1 MREFERVLVAN
12 RGEIAL
18 RVLRALKALD
28 IETVAIYS
36 DADSAT
42 LPVLEADR
50 AFRLPGVYPNE
61 TYLDGAKIVEVA
73 RASDCDAIHP
83 GYGFLSE
90 NGEFARLCRE
100 HSVRFIGPSAEAMTT
115 SGDKLACKKI
125 AEANGIPVVP
135 YTKEPLEDKGEALR
149 FAREIGFPVLLK
161 SAYGG
166 GGRGIREAR
175 TPEEVEEAFETSR
188 RESES
193 AFGRSA
199 VFLEKR
205 LVRPRHI
212 EVQILAS
219 EDSSDVVHLG
229 ERECSIQRRYQK
241 LVEVSPSPVVDASTR
256 AKVAGHAIALAKAVK
271 YSNAGTVEF
280 LRDSET
286 GEFFFIEVNARLQVE
301 HPVTEI
307 VTGTDLVSSQIHIAR
322 HGTLPF
328 RQADVQPRGC
338 AIECRIN
345 SEDPLSDFLPTAGR
359 VEYFRVP
366 SGPGVRVDTALYE
379 GVEIPPY
386 YDSLLAKLIGWGA
399 SFEEARR
406 RALVALSEFKLVG
419 LPTTIGF
426 HRQVLSS
433 PAFARGEL
441 STAFIE
447 ESGVLERLAEETY
460 PAVSDP
466 FAVAALLLSKNQFRE
481 GPERATGPS
490 VGPRPFSP
498 ALSVGRFPD
507 GL

>member
-1 MREFERVLVAN
+1 MREFGRVLVAN

-18 RVLRALKALD
+18 RVLRALKALE

-50 AFRLPGVYPNE
+50 AFRMPGVYPNE
-61 TYLDGAKIVEVA
+61 TYLDGPKIVEIA

-100 HSVRFIGPSAEAMTT
+100 NSVRFIGPSPEAMAT
-115 SGDKLACKKI
+115 SGNKLECKKI
-125 AEANGIPVVP
+125 AESKGIPVVP
-135 YTKEPLEDKGEALR
+135 YTKEPLEDKNQALR
-149 FAREIGFPVLLK
+149 FAREIGFPILLK

-175 TPEEVEEAFETSR
+175 TPEDVEEAFETSR
-188 RESES
+188 REAES

-199 VFLEKR
+199 VYIEKR

-241 LVEVSPSPVVDASTR
+241 LVEVSPSPVVDDATR
-256 AKVAGHAIALAKAVK
+256 DEVARYAISLAKAVK

-280 LRDSET
+280 LRDSAT
-286 GEFFFIEVNARLQVE
+286 GQFFFIEVNARLQVE
-301 HPVTEI
+301 HPVTEL
-307 VTGTDLVSSQIHIAR
+307 VTGTDLVASQIHIAR

-328 RQADVQPRGC
+328 RQQDVHPKGT

-359 VEYFRVP
+359 VDYFRVP

-386 YDSLLAKLIGWGA
+386 YDSLLAKLVAWGA

-406 RALVALSEFKLVG
+406 RELVALGEFKLVG
-419 LPTTIGF
+419 LPTTIAF
-426 HRQVLSS
+426 HRQVMAS
-433 PAFARGEL
+433 PPFVRGDL
-441 STAFIE
+441 STSFIE
-447 ESGVLERLAEETY
+447 DSGVLQRLSEEST
-460 PAVSDP
+460 PAISDA
-466 FAVAALLLSKNQFRE
+466 FAVAALLLAKNQFRE
-481 GPERATGPS
+481 APARTHEPS
-490 VGPRPFSP
+490 FGPRFPP
-498 ALSVGRFPD
+498 APGGRFLD

>member
-1 MREFERVLVAN
+1 MREFGRVLVAN

-18 RVLRALKALD
+18 RVLRALKALE
-28 IETVAIYS
+28 IETVVVYS
-36 DADSAT
+36 DADAAT

-50 AFRLPGVYPNE
+50 AFRLPGVYPSE
-61 TYLDGAKIVEVA
+61 TYLDGPKIVEVA

-100 HSVRFIGPSAEAMTT
+100 NSVRFIGPSPEAMAT
-115 SGDKLACKKI
+115 SGNKLECKKI
-125 AEANGIPVVP
+125 AESNGVPVVP
-135 YTKEPLEDKGEALR
+135 YTKEPLEDRKQALR

-175 TPEEVEEAFETSR
+175 SPEEVEEAFETAR
-188 RESES
+188 REAES

-199 VFLEKR
+199 VYLEKR

-219 EDSSDVVHLG
+219 EDSSEVVQLG

-241 LVEVSPSPVVDASTR
+241 LVEVSPSPVVDDAAR
-256 AKVAGHAIALAKAVK
+256 EEVARYAIALAKAVK

-280 LRDSET
+280 LRDAET
-286 GEFFFIEVNARLQVE
+286 GRFFFIEVNARLQVE
-301 HPVTEI
+301 HPVTEL
-307 VTGTDLVSSQIHIAR
+307 VTGTDLVASQIHIAR

-328 RQADVQPRGC
+328 RQTDVRPKGT

-345 SEDPLSDFLPTAGR
+345 SEDPLADFLPTAGR
-359 VEYFRVP
+359 IEYFRVP
-366 SGPGVRVDTALYE
+366 SGPGIRVDTALYE

-386 YDSLLAKLIGWGA
+386 YDSLLAKLVAWGT

-406 RALVALSEFKLVG
+406 RALVALAEFKLVG
-419 LPTTIGF
+419 LPTTIAF
-426 HRQVLSS
+426 HRHVMAS
-433 PAFARGEL
+433 PSFVRGDL
-441 STAFIE
+441 STSFIE
-447 ESGVLERLAEETY
+447 DSGVLQRLSEEST
-460 PAVSDP
+460 PAADP

-481 GPERATGPS
+481 ASGRAPAP
-490 VGPRPFSP
+490 VAGPRLPPPSP
-498 ALSVGRFPD
+498 GGRFLD